1 MKALIIDDEKKAR
14 QVLHVLIEEN
24 CPKITQVFEATDLL
38 SGVELIKK
46 ETPNIVFLDIEM
58 PEHSGL
64 EILNFIEKE
73 VYDFEI
79 IFTTAYS
86 EYAIK
91 AFQLSAIDYLLKPVR
106 PSQVMEAVDKAIN
119 FLGNSQINKRL
130 TELKSSIQD
139 SNFKKIGLPNANG
152 IKFVNFTDIIL
163 LEADGM
169 YTNVSTIND
178 GTILVS
184 KPLKFFVDILQ
195 GIQIFY
201 RPHRSHFINLS
212 YIKEYIKKDGGYI
225 IMENDK
231 TVSISNDKKE
241 EFLTI
246 VQNIG

>member
-14 QVLHVLIEEN
+14 QVLHILVEEN
-24 CPKITQVFEATDLL
+24 CPKITQILEADNLL

-46 ETPNIVFLDIEM
+46 ESPNIVFLDIEM

-73 VYDFEI
+73 VYNFEI

-86 EYAIK
+86 EYAIQ

-106 PSQVMEAVDKAIN
+106 PNQVKEAVDKAIA

-130 TELKSSIQD
+130 SELRESLQNA
-139 SNFKKIGLPNANG
+139 NFKKIGLPNADG
-152 IKFVNFTDIIL
+152 IKFVNFNEIIS

-169 YTNVSTIND
+169 YTKVSTVND
-178 GTILVS
+178 STILVS
-184 KPLKFFVDILQ
+184 KPLKFFVDLLQ
-195 GIQIFY
+195 NMKTFY
-201 RPHRSHFINLS
+201 RPHRSFLINLM

-225 IMENDK
+225 LMESDK
-231 TVSISNDKKE
+231 TISISKDKKD

-246 VQNIG
+246 VQNI

>member
-14 QVLHVLIEEN
+14 QVLHILVEEN
-24 CPKITQVFEATDLL
+24 CPKITQIFEASDLL
-38 SGVELIKK
+38 SGVELIKQ
-46 ETPNIVFLDIEM
+46 EQPSIVFLDIEM

-73 VYDFEI
+73 VHNFEI

-86 EYAIK
+86 EYAIQ
-91 AFQLSAIDYLLKPVR
+91 AFQLSAIDYLLKPIR
-106 PSQVMEAVDKAIN
+106 PSQVKEAVDKAVA
-119 FLGNSQINKRL
+119 FLGNTQINQRL
-130 TELKSSIQD
+130 TELKSSLQD

-152 IKFVNFTDIIL
+152 IKFVNFNDIIM

-169 YTNVSTIND
+169 YTNVSTIKD

-184 KPLKFFVDILQ
+184 KPLKFFVEILQ
-195 GIQIFY
+195 KINTFY
-201 RPHRSHFINLS
+201 RPHRSHLINLS

-225 IMENDK
+225 VMENDK
-231 TVSISNDKKE
+231 TVSISNDKKD

-246 VQNIG
+246 VQNI

>member
-14 QVLHVLIEEN
+14 QVLRVLTEEN
-24 CPKITQVFEATDLL
+24 CPKITQIFEAEDLL

-46 ETPNIVFLDIEM
+46 EAPSIVFLDIEM

-73 VYDFEI
+73 VHNFEI

-86 EYAIK
+86 EYAIQ

-106 PSQVMEAVDKAIN
+106 PSQVKEAVDKAIT
-119 FLGNSQINKRL
+119 FLGNTQINQRL
-130 TELKSSIQD
+130 IELKESLQD
-139 SNFKKIGLPNANG
+139 SDFKKIGLPVADG
-152 IKFVNFTDIIL
+152 IKFVNFHEIII

-169 YTNVSTIND
+169 YTNVSTSK
-178 GTILVS
+178 GETILVS
-184 KPLKFFVDILQ
+184 KPLKFFVNSLQ
-195 GIQIFY
+195 NIKTFY
-201 RPHRSHFINLS
+201 RPHRSYLINLS
-212 YIKEYIKKDGGYI
+212 YIKEYVKKEGGYI
-225 IMENDK
+225 VMENNK

-246 VQNIG
+246 VQNI

>member
-14 QVLHVLIEEN
+14 RVLNILIEEN
-24 CPKITQVFEATDLL
+24 CPKITKIFEAEDLL

-46 ETPNIVFLDIEM
+46 EQPAIVFLDIEM

-73 VYDFEI
+73 VHNFEI

-86 EYAIK
+86 EYAIQ
-91 AFQLSAIDYLLKPVR
+91 AFQLSAIDYLLKPVS
-106 PSQVMEAVDKAIN
+106 PNKIKEAVEKAIG
-119 FLGNSQINKRL
+119 FIGNSQINKRL
-130 TELKSSIQD
+130 TELKKSLQE
-139 SNFKKIGLPNANG
+139 SNFKKIGLPNADG
-152 IKFVNFTDIIL
+152 IKFVNFNEIIM

-169 YTNVSTIND
+169 YTKVATVNN

-184 KPLKFFVDILQ
+184 KPLKFFVESLQ
-195 GIQIFY
+195 KIKYFY
-201 RPHRSHFINLS
+201 KPHRSHLINLS
-212 YIKEYIKKDGGYI
+212 FIKDYIKKDGGYI
-225 IMENDK
+225 VMENDK

-246 VQNIG
+246 VQNI

>member
-14 QVLHVLIEEN
+14 QVLHILVEEN
-24 CPKITQVFEATDLL
+24 CPKITEILEAEDLL
-38 SGVELIKK
+38 SGVDLIKK
-46 ETPNIVFLDIEM
+46 EQPSIVFLDIEM

-73 VYDFEI
+73 IHNFEI

-86 EYAIK
+86 EYAIQ

-106 PSQVMEAVDKAIN
+106 PSQVKEAVDKAIA
-119 FLGNSQINKRL
+119 FLGNSQINQRL
-130 TELKSSIQD
+130 TELKLSLENV
-139 SNFKKIGLPNANG
+139 NFKKIGLPNANG
-152 IKFVNFTDIIL
+152 IKFVDFNTIIM

-169 YTNVSTIND
+169 YTNVSTIKD

-184 KPLKFFVDILQ
+184 KPLKFFVDTLQ
-195 GIQIFY
+195 KIKSFY
-201 RPHRSHFINLS
+201 RPHRSYLINLT

-225 IMENDK
+225 LMENDK
-231 TVSISNDKKE
+231 TVSISKDKKE

-246 VQNIG
+246 VQNI